1 MHTTCAR
8 SLRWPYRGF
17 SKHPTTNSQHPKT
30 TVAIFHLSVKTISRT
45 AGRSATAAA
54 AYRSGVEIT
63 DERTGEI
70 HDYRR
75 KAGVE
80 SAELFLPD
88 GAPEWASDRA
98 KLWNAAEQSEKRKN
112 STVAREFEVA
122 LPAELTG
129 DQRRELAHAF
139 ARELV
144 KRHGFAVD
152 VAIHAPGKDGDS
164 KNHHAHILCSTRKLT
179 AEGFTEKT
187 RELDDRATGAAE
199 VTHWRE
205 QWAALTNAAL
215 ERSGHAVRVDH
226 RSLEMQGID
235 REPAIHLGPSAT
247 AIERRGEVS
256 EKTRNHQ
263 ERQREAAG
271 KVAAM
276 VAIAQAQAKAAAEIK
291 EKENDRIRAAAL
303 RALAKSRGAAGRALA
318 FTVSDHAGISENL
331 RAAGGDLGRAVQGT
345 RRRVD
350 ERRYGRAVEAVRGQ
364 FERVGGVVQQ
374 VADRVGSVIRT
385 VAAAARQVAQKIRLE
400 QERKRAENPLGLDL
414 RNPYHPD
421 NIAKRAA
428 QEAAAPA
435 KPVPLAA
442 LERYDLVQ
450 AEKKRASAA
459 RLDAEIEASRAAP
472 PPQPASAPVPF
483 DAAAKKAQWD
493 ATIKAERAL
502 YIKELTAQAHA
513 KAVAHVAEHQ
523 AHIDAKPL
531 LLGRAKWEEQRL
543 RFENRDASNSLEW
556 QALKDGRY
564 PFIAKDVEAVQKA
577 VELRVRDKHPALAQ
591 AMPKVEAALLEARR
605 QAEQAKAQ
613 ERSEARELD
622 KVLSAF
628 KEHALR
634 REMKASSYGDT
645 GQQWNAIPEPLRKT
659 IEDFNRLS
667 KEARAVAL
675 EQIGRNP
682 QTVETLTQQLG
693 QVKKI
698 DRGMGR

>member
-1 MHTTCAR
+1 M
-8 SLRWPYRGF
+8 
-17 SKHPTTNSQHPKT
+17 
-30 TVAIFHLSVKTISRT
+30 AIFHLSVKTISRS
-45 AGRSATAAA
+45 AGRSSTAAA
-54 AYRSGVEIT
+54 AYRAGVEIT
-63 DERTGEI
+63 DERTGAI

-88 GAPEWASDRA
+88 GAPEWATDRA

-122 LPAELTG
+122 LTSELSA
-129 DQRRELAHAF
+129 DQRRKLAHDF

-152 VAIHAPGKDGDS
+152 VAIHAPGKEGDTR
-164 KNHHAHILCSTRKLT
+164 NHHAHILCTTRKLT

-187 RELDDRATGAAE
+187 RELDDRATGAQE

-205 QWAALTNAAL
+205 QWAGLTNAAL
-215 ERSGHAVRVDH
+215 ERAGHAARVDH

-235 REPAIHLGPSAT
+235 REPTIHLGPSAT

-256 EKTRNHQ
+256 EKARHHQ
-263 ERQREAAG
+263 ERQQEAAG
-271 KVAAM
+271 KVAAL
-276 VAIAQAQAKAAAEIK
+276 VAIAEAKARAAAEIK

-303 RALAKSRGAAGRALA
+303 RALTKSRGAAGRALA
-318 FTVSDHAGISENL
+318 FTVADHAVISENL
-331 RAAGGDLGRAVQGT
+331 RAADGDLGRAVQGA

-374 VADRVGSVIRT
+374 VADRVGSVVRT

-428 QEAAAPA
+428 QEAATPA
-435 KPVPLAA
+435 KPVTLTD
-442 LERYDLVQ
+442 LERYELNK
-450 AEKKRASAA
+450 AEEKRARNAK
-459 RLDAEIEASRAAP
+459 LDAEIKASKAAKPPQESAP
-472 PPQPASAPVPF
+472 PPF
-483 DAAAKKAQWD
+483 DAAAKKDQWE
-493 ATIKAERAL
+493 ASLRAERAL
-502 YIKELTAQAHA
+502 YLKELTAQAHA

-645 GQQWNAIPEPLRKT
+645 GQQWNAIPEPLRKI

-675 EQIGRNP
+675 EQMGRNP